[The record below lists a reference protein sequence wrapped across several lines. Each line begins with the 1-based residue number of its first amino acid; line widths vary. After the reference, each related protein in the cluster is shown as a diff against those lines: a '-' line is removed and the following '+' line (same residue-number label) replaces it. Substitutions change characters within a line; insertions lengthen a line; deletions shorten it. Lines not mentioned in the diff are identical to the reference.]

1 MTMKRS
7 MFANVAARAARI
19 IYLAVPAVALFIV
32 PSALAQQDKY
42 ELTDSPPPLKVLP
55 ADDRKRLESAK
66 DVKARTKLALEMMET
81 RLSAAAA
88 KSDASDHA
96 GMFDELGAFHA
107 IMDNTLEFL
116 DSSSPNKKKVIYNF
130 KRLEIGLRR
139 MAPRIDVL
147 RRDAPAERERYLFY
161 LARNVRDARA
171 RAIEPLFSD
180 TVVPGRPR
188 QQDQQ

>member
-1 MTMKRS
+1 MNITRS
-7 MFANVAARAARI
+7 MFASFAARAARI
-19 IYLAVPAVALFIV
+19 IYLAVPAAALFIV
-32 PSALAQQDKY
+32 PSAFAQQDRY
-42 ELTDSPPPLKVLP
+42 ELTDSPPPLKVLA

-66 DVKARTKLALEMMET
+66 DVKARTKLALEMMEA
-81 RLSAAAA
+81 RLTAAAA
-88 KSDASDHA
+88 RSEASDHA
-96 GMFDELGAFHA
+96 GMFEQLGSFHA

-116 DSSSPNKKKVIYNF
+116 DTSSPNKKTVIYNY

-180 TVVPGRPR
+180 SVIPGRPR
-188 QQDQQ
+188 QQDRQ

>member
-1 MTMKRS
+1 MNIKRS
-7 MFANVAARAARI
+7 MFASFAARAARI
-19 IYLAVPAVALFIV
+19 IYLAVSAAALFIV
-32 PSALAQQDKY
+32 PSAFAQQDKY
-42 ELTDSPPPLKVLP
+42 EITDSPPPLKVLA

-66 DVKARTKLALEMMET
+66 DVKARTKLALEMMEA
-81 RLSAAAA
+81 RLAAATA
-88 KSDASDHA
+88 RSEASDHSA
-96 GMFDELGAFHA
+96 MFDELGAFHA

-116 DSSSPNKKKVIYNF
+116 DTSSPSKKKVIYNF

-147 RRDAPAERERYLFY
+147 RRDAPVERERYLFY

-188 QQDQQ
+188 QQNQQ